1 VAQNSI
7 RTRAEPDDVF
17 DVLEDACAYPRWVI
31 GARRVRAVDPSWPAI
46 GSRFHH
52 ALGTAVGE
60 LHDSSKVLE
69 RDRPNRMVLEVR
81 FRPAG
86 VAKVEISVEP
96 DFDGARIEIRET
108 PTSGPL
114 SKLPRLVTD
123 PLLRLR
129 NALSLWRLRR
139 VVERS

>member
-1 VAQNSI
+1 VAHNSI

-31 GARRVRAVDPSWPAI
+31 GARRVRAVDPSWPAV

-52 ALGTAVGE
+52 ALGTAAGE

-69 RDRPNRMVLEVR
+69 RHRPNRMVLEVR
-81 FRPAG
+81 FRPVG

-96 DFDGARIEIRET
+96 GADGTRIEIRET

-114 SKLPRLVTD
+114 TKLPGRVTD